1 MMLPLVRR
9 QALWLALRSL
19 RSHRQRAVAVFT
31 GAHLVVWVAFG
42 AIAIALLGP
51 VRGASWADAV
61 ALAAAAVWQRAAP
74 RRRLLAVEPRSGRPL
89 GAAHGRSRTGRV
101 AERWPARAASARA
114 GR

>member
-9 QALWLALRSL
+9 QARWLALRSL

-42 AIAIALLGP
+42 AIAIALLEA

-61 ALAAAAVWQRAAP
+61 ALAAAAVWQRAGP
-74 RRRLLAVEPRSGRPL
+74 RRRLLCR
-89 GAAHGRSRTGRV
+89 
-101 AERWPARAASARA
+101 
-114 GR
+114 

>member
-9 QALWLALRSL
+9 QARWLALRSL
-19 RSHRQRAVAVFT
+19 RSHRQRAVAVFP

-51 VRGASWADAV
+51 VWRVVGRCRRARGGGGVAARRPAAQAAFAV
-61 ALAAAAVWQRAAP
+61 A
-74 RRRLLAVEPRSGRPL
+74 PRSGRPL

-101 AERWPARAASARA
+101 A
-114 GR
+114 